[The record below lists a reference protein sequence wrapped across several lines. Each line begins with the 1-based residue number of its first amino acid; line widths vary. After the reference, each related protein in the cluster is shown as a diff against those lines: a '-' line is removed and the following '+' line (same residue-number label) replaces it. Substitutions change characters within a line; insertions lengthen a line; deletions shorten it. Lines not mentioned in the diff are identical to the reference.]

1 MATWNR
7 NVSMRALRA
16 FCAAARRESF
26 RLAAED
32 LFLTSSAVSHQ
43 IKQLEGELGVQLFQR
58 RPRALRLTDAG
69 RALQED
75 LLPILDD
82 LDELIERNSGRSG
95 RSPLRL
101 SVQPF
106 FASELLVPRL
116 SEFLE
121 HHPDITVSVDTI
133 DDDTGSLDKS
143 ADCSIRLF
151 ESPPGGAQHDRLFP
165 LRLMPVGSPSVYD
178 SIRVVSG
185 RITSE
190 LTLIV
195 HNARPKAWHRWQ
207 RSSGI
212 TLPREA
218 RTVRLDSM
226 IAVAR
231 AAEKGI
237 GAALM
242 PAKMCHSWLESGSLV
257 PLFDHELELKEA
269 YFLVGRTD
277 GSLREDTELFR
288 QWMLRTFAHER

>member
-32 LFLTSSAVSHQ
+32 LFLTASAVSHQ

-69 RALQED
+69 RALLED

-82 LDELIERNSGRSG
+82 LDTVIERNSERSG

-106 FASELLVPRL
+106 FASELFVPTL
-116 SEFLE
+116 SEFLA

-133 DDDTGSLDKS
+133 DDESGKFDKS
-143 ADCSIRLF
+143 ADFSIRLF
-151 ESPPGGAQHDRLFP
+151 ESPPVGVENDRLFP
-165 LRLMPVGSPSVYD
+165 LKLIPVGSPAVYD
-178 SIRVVSG
+178 SIRVISG
-185 RITSE
+185 RITSA

-195 HNARPKAWHRWQ
+195 HNARPKAWRRWQ

-212 TLPREA
+212 TLPRDA
-218 RTVRLDSM
+218 HTVRLDSM

-242 PAKMCHSWLESGSLV
+242 PARMCSSWFDSGTLV

-269 YFLVGRTD
+269 YFLVGRA
-277 GSLREDTELFR
+277 SEASREETKVFR
-288 QWMLRTFAHER
+288 EWLLRTFAHT

>member
-16 FCAAARRESF
+16 FCAAARRQSF

-32 LFLTSSAVSHQ
+32 LFLTASAVSHQ
-43 IKQLEGELGVQLFQR
+43 IKQLEGELGVQLFTR
-58 RPRALRLTDAG
+58 RPRALRLSDAG
-69 RALQED
+69 RALLED
-75 LLPILDD
+75 LLPILED
-82 LDELIERNSGRSG
+82 LDTVIERNSERTGE
-95 RSPLRL
+95 SPLRL

-116 SEFLE
+116 SDFLA
-121 HHPDITVSVDTI
+121 HYPDITVSVDTI
-133 DDDTGSLDKS
+133 DDDTGNLDKS

-151 ESPPGGAQHDRLFP
+151 EAPPGGAQHDRLFP
-165 LRLMPVGSPSVYD
+165 LRLIPVGSPAVYD

-185 RITSE
+185 RIASE

-195 HNARPKAWHRWQ
+195 HNARPEAWRRWQ

-212 TLPREA
+212 ALPRDA

-242 PAKMCHSWLESGSLV
+242 PTRMCSSWLESGALV

-269 YFLVGRTD
+269 YFLVGRTGESPRAD
-277 GSLREDTELFR
+277 ADLFR

>member
-16 FCAAARRESF
+16 FIAAARRQSF
-26 RLAAED
+26 RLAADD
-32 LFLTSSAVSHQ
+32 LFLTASAVSHQ
-43 IKQLEGELGVQLFQR
+43 IKQLEGELGVQLFTR

-69 RALQED
+69 RSLLED
-75 LLPILDD
+75 LLPILED
-82 LDELIERNSGRSG
+82 LDTVIERNSERAAG
-95 RSPLRL
+95 SPLRL

-121 HHPDITVSVDTI
+121 HYPDITVSVDTI
-133 DDDTGSLDKS
+133 DDDTGILDKS

-151 ESPPGGAQHDRLFP
+151 EAPPGDAQHDRLFP
-165 LRLMPVGSPSVYD
+165 LRLIPVGSPAVYD
-178 SIRVVSG
+178 RIRVVSG
-185 RITSE
+185 RIVSD

-195 HNARPKAWHRWQ
+195 HNARPKAWRRWQ

-212 TLPREA
+212 TLPRHA

-242 PAKMCHSWLESGSLV
+242 PARMCSLWLESGTLV

-269 YFLVGRTD
+269 YFLVSRTGESPRAD
-277 GSLREDTELFR
+277 AEVFR
-288 QWMLRTFAHER
+288 QWMLRTFAHEG

>member
-1 MATWNR
+1 
-7 NVSMRALRA
+7 MRALRA
-16 FCAAARRESF
+16 FCAAAQRESF
-26 RLAAED
+26 RLAAQD
-32 LFLTSSAVSHQ
+32 LFLTASAVSHQ
-43 IKQLEGELGVQLFQR
+43 IKQLEVELGVPLFTR

-69 RALQED
+69 RALFED

-82 LDELIERNSGRSG
+82 LDIVIERNSERTG

-116 SEFLE
+116 SEFLA
-121 HHPDITVSVDTI
+121 HHPEITVSVDTI
-133 DDDTGSLDKS
+133 DDDNGSLDKS

-151 ESPPGGAQHDRLFP
+151 DSPPGGAQHDRLFP
-165 LRLMPVGSPSVYD
+165 LRLVPVGSPAVYD
-178 SIRVVSG
+178 SIRVVAG
-185 RITSE
+185 RVTSD

-195 HNARPKAWHRWQ
+195 HDSRPKAWRRWQ
-207 RSSGI
+207 QSSGI
-212 TLPREA
+212 TLPRDI

-226 IAVAR
+226 IAIAR

-242 PAKMCHSWLESGSLV
+242 PAKMCSAWFESGALV

-269 YFLVGRTD
+269 YFLVGRI
-277 GSLREDTELFR
+277 GESLREDAEVFR
-288 QWMLRTFAHER
+288 QWMLRTFAHE